1 MGSQSV
7 HKGRK
12 KDDDG
17 ELIEFPH
24 FFSRLN
30 KRAVIPSRIERDRAE
45 LVWPETKKATRHS
58 SNPARRCCQRP
69 VSRRANRRNSAISA
83 RDHPANR
90 KRAKRRAPTRTNT
103 HTHTHN
109 TSETKTH
116 RIQSEDNTLSFVTN
130 NQGQSAI
137 DPRSASH
144 ARETLETCTFQLHQK
159 KIRTREGNKH
169 SSNKVTIIIIV
180 ITNIIMVANIS
191 SKQEAK
197 NETADW
203 GDARD
208 DAIP

>member
-69 VSRRANRRNSAISA
+69 VSPRANRRNSAISA

-103 HTHTHN
+103 HTHTTHPKRRRIEYNQKTILSRLLQTTKDRALSTPALPRTHVKHWKHALSNSIRKRLGHGKEIN
-109 TSETKTH
+109 TAPIK
-116 RIQSEDNTLSFVTN
+116 
-130 NQGQSAI
+130 
-137 DPRSASH
+137 
-144 ARETLETCTFQLHQK
+144 
-159 KIRTREGNKH
+159 
-169 SSNKVTIIIIV
+169 
-180 ITNIIMVANIS
+180 
-191 SKQEAK
+191 
-197 NETADW
+197 
-203 GDARD
+203 
-208 DAIP
+208 